1 MWVSEAHGFPTKV
14 TIIYLGLVKQACF
27 NGRLISMNAPSA
39 AQLVFSISWDR
50 SHPFQGGTD
59 DGLPRLSSKHASC
72 AELRSHC
79 WESKCCPL
87 IWRNEFILAGTEVF
101 ALVYEQIHLILFID
115 VWSSWLRKLILN
127 LNYIKLQKDSQR
139 WQSTCRIR
147 TIATLTWNSRIRA
160 KRQQHFSI
168 LARCSDCLLIVF
180 LSPGLGMFRNSSW
193 AVSAGFAGQGS
204 TVLLKTASKSSLSCH
219 LLARTVCKAK
229 AHQGTKTY
237 ENTFFW
243 VAPGE
248 RKQI

>member
-1 MWVSEAHGFPTKV
+1 MVGSSPWMPH
-14 TIIYLGLVKQACF
+14 
-27 NGRLISMNAPSA
+27 PSA

-50 SHPFQGGTD
+50 PIPFREELTMDCLAFQ
-59 DGLPRLSSKHASC
+59 ASMPVVRSWDRT
-72 AELRSHC
+72 AESQNAARWYEETNCL
-79 WESKCCPL
+79 
-87 IWRNEFILAGTEVF
+87 LAGTEVF
-101 ALVYEQIHLILFID
+101 APVYEQIHLISFID